1 MELHIGDR
9 ARNFIENNIH
19 PVYTP
24 IMNQRPVS
32 IRIDMMKKSIFFILF
47 VVMLVFTSVPSESE
61 EQPEITVLDEVQ
73 GNLLTRVGNVRKRAI
88 DFECPAYFP
97 SEWDA
102 VEAQYASAANIP
114 SSNQNEIEQAST
126 FNTVADTY
134 DSLFKRTIP
143 LYAQARE
150 DEIIYARDVLI
161 NTGFTRFFPEYL
173 RNIDQIAL
181 AALDQY
187 EAGDYY
193 KAKDTAAEA
202 LNKYETM
209 IIGAEI
215 FSKRQEIVDRGF
227 MKYDFDN
234 FDKADD
240 FAQVAIN
247 EYEAGNKASAM
258 TAAKESLRYFNIVL
272 VNGYAAE

>member
-1 MELHIGDR
+1 
-9 ARNFIENNIH
+9 
-19 PVYTP
+19 
-24 IMNQRPVS
+24 
-32 IRIDMMKKSIFFILF
+32 MKKGIFFILF
-47 VVMLVFTSVPSESE
+47 IVMLVLTSVPAKSE
-61 EQPEITVLDEVQ
+61 EQPDVTVLDKVPSDLITHIE
-73 GNLLTRVGNVRKRAI
+73 NARKRAI

-102 VEAQYASAANIP
+102 VEAQYAAVANMP
-114 SSNQNEIEQAST
+114 SSNQNETEQASA
-126 FNTVADTY
+126 FNTVANAY
-134 DSLFKRTIP
+134 DGLFRRTIP

-150 DEIIYARDVLI
+150 DEIIYARDELI

-173 RNIDQIAL
+173 RNIDQMAL

-202 LNKYETM
+202 INEYETM

-215 FSKRQEIVDRGF
+215 FSTRQEIVDRGF

-234 FDKADD
+234 FDKADG
-240 FAQVAIN
+240 FAQIAIS
-247 EYEAGNKASAM
+247 EYEAGNKVSAM
-258 TAAKESLRYFNIVL
+258 TAAKESLFYFNIVL
-272 VNGYAAE
+272 VNGYAIE

>member
-1 MELHIGDR
+1 
-9 ARNFIENNIH
+9 
-19 PVYTP
+19 
-24 IMNQRPVS
+24 
-32 IRIDMMKKSIFFILF
+32 MKKISFFVLF
-47 VVMLVFTSVPSESE
+47 MVMLLLTSVPSESE
-61 EQPEITVLDEVQ
+61 EQPGVTVFNEVPDNLITH
-73 GNLLTRVGNVRKRAI
+73 VGNARKRAV

-102 VEAQYASAANIP
+102 VEVQYAAAANMP
-114 SSNQNEIEQAST
+114 NSNQNETEQASA
-126 FNTVADTY
+126 FYTVADAY
-134 DSLFKRTIP
+134 DNLFKRTIP

-150 DEIIYARDVLI
+150 DEVIYARDELI
-161 NTGFTRFFPEYL
+161 STGFTRFFPEYL

-202 LNKYETM
+202 LNEYEIL

-215 FSKRQEIVDRGF
+215 FSTRQEIVDRGF

-272 VNGYAAE
+272 VNGYAVE

>member
-1 MELHIGDR
+1 
-9 ARNFIENNIH
+9 
-19 PVYTP
+19 
-24 IMNQRPVS
+24 
-32 IRIDMMKKSIFFILF
+32 MKKSIFFVLF
-47 VVMLVFTSVPSESE
+47 MATLVLTSVPAESE
-61 EQPEITVLDEVQ
+61 EQPVVTAFDKIQGDLIT
-73 GNLLTRVGNVRKRAI
+73 NVGNARKRSI

-102 VEAQYASAANIP
+102 IEVQYAAVAKMP
-114 SSNQNEIEQAST
+114 SSNQNETEKTSA
-126 FNTVADTY
+126 FTVADAY
-134 DSLFKRTIP
+134 DGLFRKTIP

-161 NTGFTRFFPEYL
+161 STGFTRFFPEYL

-193 KAKDTAAEA
+193 KAKDTASEA
-202 LNKYETM
+202 LNEYEIL

-215 FSKRQEIVDRGF
+215 FSKRQEIVERGF
-227 MKYDFDN
+227 TKYDFYN
-234 FDKADD
+234 FDKADE
-240 FAQVAIN
+240 FAQIAIN
-247 EYEAGNKASAM
+247 EYEAGNKASAV
-258 TAAKESLRYFNIVL
+258 TAAKESLRYFDIVL